1 MYKKTLNILC
11 VQYSKGATGAVMV
24 AFLSSHPA
32 QTFSPGSQ
40 IPIAP
45 VPYVPADRIKGE
57 CLRSSLPSILGHG
70 AAPLT

>member
-24 AFLSSHPA
+24 AFLSSHPRKRLA
-32 QTFSPGSQ
+32 QVRRFLLRLYPMSRRTGL
-40 IPIAP
+40 
-45 VPYVPADRIKGE
+45 KGE